1 MSVRF
6 GAALIVLLALAQT
19 LSAQE
24 ARFGGTFIGAV
35 VCADG
40 IVIGADSRSTFIDGD
55 GRHIG
60 YVDGI
65 SKVFAKQGTAFA
77 VSGLTSVGDELFPT
91 FVRRN
96 DFLLTRPSNE
106 VLFGVSLW
114 LPIDNASQVLLISAG
129 FVDDK
134 PMICA
139 KDPTNP
145 QVCRDTGVITNKPS
159 TSLKQWQSTLNG
171 MPSYREA
178 ARALKQAILESAAA
192 DPTVGGPV
200 ALLHLRNN
208 AAPEWI
214 ENGTQDGGWTKIC
227 DIVTDYRHNRTA
239 IGFTNSKEELNRF
252 LSSICP
258 THK

>member
-1 MSVRF
+1 MNSRF

-24 ARFGGTFIGAV
+24 ARFGGTFIGAI

-40 IVIGADSRSTFIDGD
+40 IIIGADSRSTFIDSTGK
-55 GRHIG
+55 HIG

-65 SKVFAKQGTAFA
+65 SKVFANQGTAFA

-106 VLFGVSLW
+106 ILFGVSLW
-114 LPIDNASQVLLISAG
+114 LPVDNASQVLLISAG

-134 PMICA
+134 PTICT

-145 QVCRDTGVITNKPS
+145 QVCRNTGIITNKQSPS
-159 TSLKQWQSTLNG
+159 LAHWQSTLKS
-171 MPSYREA
+171 MPSYQEA

-192 DPTVGGPV
+192 DPTVGGPI
-200 ALLHLRNN
+200 ALLHVRNN

-214 ENGTQDGGWTKIC
+214 ENGSQDSGWTRIC
-227 DIVTDYRHNRTA
+227 DIVTDYRHNKTA
-239 IGFTNSKEELNRF
+239 IGFSNSKEELDRF

-258 THK
+258 VHK